1 MVAVIR
7 VVSYVNPQ
15 AIVVPVN
22 VVQHTET
29 GDYVYVAEGNY
40 AKEVKIMKGKIY
52 NDRVEVLQGLKPGD
66 QLIVNGYQDLAD
78 HSPIEIVQ

>member
-1 MVAVIR
+1 VIR

-29 GDYVYVAEGNY
+29 GDYVFVVEDNY
-40 AKEVKIMKGKIY
+40 AKEVKITKGKTY

-66 QLIVNGYQDLAD
+66 TLIINGYQDLAD
-78 HSPIEIVQ
+78 HVPVQIVQ